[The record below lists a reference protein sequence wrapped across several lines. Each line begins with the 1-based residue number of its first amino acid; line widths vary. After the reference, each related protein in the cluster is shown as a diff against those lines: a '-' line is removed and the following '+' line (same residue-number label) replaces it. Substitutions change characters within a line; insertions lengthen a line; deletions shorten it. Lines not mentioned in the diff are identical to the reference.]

1 MYLNCV
7 PVINIKFYLKRQKE
21 KFGLDGTFP
30 IYVFVNQPGEGR
42 MLFSTGYRINPDFWN
57 VRAQTVKGNT
67 ANVSQIN
74 AELYAIRCRLI
85 EYGLD
90 CHRKGIDVSKEELKS
105 VIAGTTWKKQKL
117 PIIFFEEQLDDI
129 RQRKKFNTFR
139 SYCTTLN
146 YLKDFNAK
154 SKLTWSS
161 FDKSFDL
168 KFGKFIRSFSPNMVD
183 ASLGKH
189 LKNLKSLLNRASQ
202 EGLLRD
208 EAFKRYHVLKNDSD
222 VPSLETVELDYLWS
236 VLDSLDKPKMEVLLS
251 FLFMCETAI
260 RISEAKV
267 ITWQNIQGSFIDL
280 YERKNDKRKRPFL
293 TERSHQVLNYFRQHR
308 FEKPLVIKANFNTV
322 LKEIFRELN
331 LDREVEISRKVNL
344 EMTTYLRPLYD
355 VVCSKVARKTYVT
368 LALSKN
374 ISPNYIQRTT
384 GHSDPRILF
393 KYNKLTDGMV
403 AEFMANIKK

>member
-1 MYLNCV
+1 
-7 PVINIKFYLKRQKE
+7 
-21 KFGLDGTFP
+21 
-30 IYVFVNQPGEGR
+30 
-42 MLFSTGYRINPDFWN
+42 
-57 VRAQTVKGNT
+57 
-67 ANVSQIN
+67 
-74 AELYAIRCRLI
+74 
-85 EYGLD
+85 
-90 CHRKGIDVSKEELKS
+90 
-105 VIAGTTWKKQKL
+105 
-117 PIIFFEEQLDDI
+117 
-129 RQRKKFNTFR
+129 
-139 SYCTTLN
+139 
-146 YLKDFNAK
+146 
-154 SKLTWSS
+154 
-161 FDKSFDL
+161 
-168 KFGKFIRSFSPNMVD
+168 MVD

-202 EGLLRD
+202 EGMLRD
-208 EAFKRYHVLKNDSD
+208 EAFKRYQVPKNDSD
-222 VPSLETVELDYLWS
+222 IPSLEASELDYLWS

-267 ITWQNIQGSFIDL
+267 ITWHSIQGSFIDL

-293 TERSHQVLNYFRQHR
+293 TERSHQALNYFRQHG
-308 FEKPLVIKANFNTV
+308 FERPLVIKSNFNTV
-322 LKEIFRELN
+322 LKEIFRELK

-403 AEFMANIKK
+403 VNFMANMKN